1 MLLLSSSFA
10 SLIEIF
16 APLFDSR
23 VWSYAELL
31 LVGAVLAPG
40 KRTVS
45 SVLRIVGLGSEKHFQ
60 NYHRVLN
67 RTRWSGRAASQI
79 LLGLL
84 LRAFSPCGPILVGL
98 DDTIAGERR
107 EARGA
112 TPRYLLALNAGVL
125 ALAGREDDSRL
136 REPAL
141 DEVQV
146 LAEGGGNLVSN
157 RNV

>member
-23 VWSYAELL
+23 VWSYAQLL

-67 RTRWSGRAASQI
+67 RARWSGRAASQI

-84 LRAFSPCGPILVGL
+84 LGAFSLGYHFKSGHTLSLQKRP
-98 DDTIAGERR
+98 T
-107 EARGA
+107 
-112 TPRYLLALNAGVL
+112 
-125 ALAGREDDSRL
+125 
-136 REPAL
+136 
-141 DEVQV
+141 EVTQ
-146 LAEGGGNLVSN
+146 NN
-157 RNV
+157 T

>member
-60 NYHRVLN
+60 NYHRVWN
-67 RTRWSGRAASQI
+67 RARWSGRAASQI
-79 LLGLL
+79 LLGPVARSLFS
-84 LRAFSPCGPILVGL
+84 LRSHS
-98 DDTIAGERR
+98 
-107 EARGA
+107 
-112 TPRYLLALNAGVL
+112 
-125 ALAGREDDSRL
+125 GR
-136 REPAL
+136 A
-141 DEVQV
+141 
-146 LAEGGGNLVSN
+146 
-157 RNV
+157 

>member
-23 VWSYAELL
+23 VWSYAQLL

-60 NYHRVLN
+60 NYHRVLK
-67 RTRWSGRAASQI
+67 RARWSGRAARS
-79 LLGLL
+79 GLSCL
-84 LRAFSPCGPILVGL
+84 LRDKVYVTCGSGAAF
-98 DDTIAGERR
+98 E
-107 EARGA
+107 
-112 TPRYLLALNAGVL
+112 
-125 ALAGREDDSRL
+125 
-136 REPAL
+136 
-141 DEVQV
+141 
-146 LAEGGGNLVSN
+146 SN
-157 RNV
+157 CRPTR